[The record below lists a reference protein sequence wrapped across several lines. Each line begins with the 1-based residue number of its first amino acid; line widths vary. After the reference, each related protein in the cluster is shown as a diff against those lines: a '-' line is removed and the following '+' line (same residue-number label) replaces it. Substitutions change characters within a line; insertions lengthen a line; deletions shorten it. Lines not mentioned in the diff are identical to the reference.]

1 MRVPGVWLCV
11 LTACAAIELAGGLAG
26 VRAQTS
32 APPPGAVGVQ
42 PGPQTN
48 PDPVVAEVEGQQ
60 IHLSEVGDAVR
71 AMPGGG
77 SGIALETLYPA
88 VLRGL
93 IERKA
98 LVMQAQ
104 AEGVSSDPTVRRH
117 MQEAADRVVEDAYL
131 HRATARMVTDQTLS
145 ARYDAEIRG
154 KPGPEEVHARVILV
168 PTEAE
173 AQDIIGKLA
182 AGADF
187 ATLARQSST
196 DRTSPSGGDLG
207 FVQRDELDP
216 EVGAVLFALRPGE
229 VTAYPVRTV
238 AGWFVLKTEV
248 RRPGPTPS
256 FAEARDRLEA
266 ESERDSAAAVVRAA
280 LGRVA
285 VQEYDM
291 NGR

>member
-1 MRVPGVWLCV
+1 
-11 LTACAAIELAGGLAG
+11 
-26 VRAQTS
+26 
-32 APPPGAVGVQ
+32 
-42 PGPQTN
+42 
-48 PDPVVAEVEGQQ
+48 VVAEVEGQQ

-88 VLRGL
+88 VLRRL

-104 AEGVSSDPTVRRH
+104 TEGISSDPTVRRH
-117 MQEAADRVVEDAYL
+117 MQEAADRVLEDAYL

-154 KPGPEEVHARVILV
+154 KPGPEQVHARVILV

-173 AQDIIGKLA
+173 AQDIIAKLA

-187 ATLARQSST
+187 AALARQSST

-229 VTAYPVRTV
+229 VTAYPVRTA

-248 RRPGPTPS
+248 RRRGPTPS

-266 ESERDSAAAVVRAA
+266 ESERDNVAAVVRAA